1 MKRRDDKKM
10 QQCPAATNV
19 LLLEALHRRGSFVVQ
34 YQCIVDAT
42 KTNLAT
48 FAMPDGGLGIEAR
61 RVAGLEELQ
70 HNQLDNFT
78 FDERPQV

>member
-1 MKRRDDKKM
+1 MHSG
-10 QQCPAATNV
+10 CY
-19 LLLEALHRRGSFVVQ
+19 E
-34 YQCIVDAT
+34 

-70 HNQLDNFT
+70 HNQVDNFT
-78 FDERPQV
+78 FDERSQV